1 MDKIKTKAAAM
12 AIAEMFVAEDPKFER
27 MYCPGYNAEKPW
39 LRISEKCDPA
49 DFENPDTNECIIMIF
64 IRTDKDH
71 WDCYRPHLV
80 AFYNDCSGGEWFKR
94 MSSNEIAELIWKN
107 RKYINNGG
115 QLHRI

>member
-39 LRISEKCDPA
+39 LRISEKFDPG
-49 DFENPDTNECIIMIF
+49 DFENPNTNECIIMIF

-71 WDCYRPHLV
+71 YDRCRPHLV
-80 AFYNDCSGGEWFKR
+80 AFYNDCSGGEWHER
-94 MSSNEIAELIWKN
+94 LSTSEIADKIWKN
-107 RKYINNGG
+107 RKYINCSK
-115 QLHRI
+115 QLNKL